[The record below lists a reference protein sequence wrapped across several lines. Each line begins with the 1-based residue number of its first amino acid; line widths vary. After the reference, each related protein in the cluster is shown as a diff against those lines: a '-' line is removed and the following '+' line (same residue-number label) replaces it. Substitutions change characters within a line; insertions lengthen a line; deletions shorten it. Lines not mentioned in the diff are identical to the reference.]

1 MGASRLGS
9 RGAGEAGHESSGQL
23 GRVEGGAFKKLAE
36 WHSLATCEARRWA
49 GTTDATVTR
58 ARPHLRV
65 ALSSFL
71 TDLQE
76 AWALTLPL
84 YVSCSQSLSV
94 K

>member
-9 RGAGEAGHESSGQL
+9 RDAGEAGQEISGQL
-23 GRVEGGAFKKLAE
+23 GRVEGGALKKLAE

-49 GTTDATVTR
+49 GTTHATVTH
-58 ARPHLRV
+58 PHLRV

-71 TDLQE
+71 TGLQE
-76 AWALTLPL
+76 AWALTLRL
-84 YVSCSQSLSV
+84 YVSGSQSLSV